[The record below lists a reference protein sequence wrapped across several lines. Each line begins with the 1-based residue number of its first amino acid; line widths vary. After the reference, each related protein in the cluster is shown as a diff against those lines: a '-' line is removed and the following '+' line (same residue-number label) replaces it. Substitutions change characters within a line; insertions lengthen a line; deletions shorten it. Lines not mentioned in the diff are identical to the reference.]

1 MQDCK
6 IVRVQEESIVGAAL
20 AKAEV
25 VSLAYRHYVACH
37 YWLRQLYLRFTSGR
51 ALLPEFMGLSPAS
64 FFSLGES
71 LSVLAPMDC
80 KQLQRQQVL
89 SELLAPR
96 YQERDDL
103 ALWLNGYI
111 ATPLPELSAVLATA
125 SMGFNHLWEDL
136 GLDSRT
142 QLRLLMQDC
151 FPQLVLLN
159 QDDMRWKKFF
169 YRQLCEQEGAYLCRA
184 PSCDICP
191 ERSSCFSIDES

>member
-1 MQDCK
+1 MQNCE
-6 IVRVQEESIVGAAL
+6 IALTQEESAVGVAI

-37 YWLRQLYLRFTSGR
+37 YWLQQLYLRFTSGR
-51 ALLPEFMGLSPAS
+51 ALLPEFMGLAPSSFARLGAS
-64 FFSLGES
+64 LPGD
-71 LSVLAPMDC
+71 ARMDRD
-80 KQLQRQQVL
+80 QLQRQQVL

-151 FPQLVLLN
+151 FPQLVVLN
-159 QDDMRWKKFF
+159 KGDMRWKKFF

-191 ERSSCFSIDES
+191 ERSCCFSTD